1 LKNEREDILYLK
13 KELLLKGMPFET
25 VDKMN
30 YQELSEILNAR
41 PRDKR
46 PVNAGNL
53 FKKFM

>member
-1 LKNEREDILYLK
+1 
-13 KELLLKGMPFET
+13 MPFET